1 MLGYAIYNKLRT
13 TVITFRVL
21 VKVYSLQSTVGLIDN
36 AVKPISGGRARVCN
50 AIFPILLHSLPRL
63 IELRDEG
70 IQRPIWI
77 HLNEIPTILV
87 HDRPLDIHY
96 LTLLEITVRFNLRAI
111 IKSNPSIVL
120 LHQPIF
126 N

>member
-1 MLGYAIYNKLRT
+1 MFGYSIYDKLRP
-13 TVITFRVL
+13 TVVALGVL
-21 VKVYSLQSTVGLIDN
+21 VEVYRLQSTVGLIDN

-50 AIFPILLHSLPRL
+50 AIFPILLHPLPIL

-77 HLNEIPTILV
+77 HLNEIPTVLV
-87 HDRPLDIHY
+87 HDRSLYVHY
-96 LTLLEITVRFNLRAI
+96 LVFFEITVRFNLRAI
-111 IKSNPSIVL
+111 VKPNPTIVL

>member
-1 MLGYAIYNKLRT
+1 MFGYAIYDKLRP
-13 TVITFRVL
+13 TVVALGVL
-21 VKVYSLQSTVGLIDN
+21 VEVYSLQSTVGLIDN

-50 AIFPILLHSLPRL
+50 AIFPILLHPFPMF

-77 HLNEIPTILV
+77 HLNKIPTVLV
-87 HDRPLDIHY
+87 HDRSLDIHY
-96 LTLLEITVRFNLRAI
+96 LTLLEIIVRFNLRAI
-111 IKSNPSIVL
+111 VKPNPTIVL